1 MFLFSILEWKL
12 LLDSCCVWNL
22 IEILCDTFLLLFFT
36 RYPCVC
42 WKCFCFWESLHYP
55 NFSAF
60 YKWMLWEIFFYRYVL
75 NVHYRVPFVSFFII
89 SKKGNPRAVFFFDR
103 VYKLF
108 FFSFISFF
116 SGYKKNNSKAA
127 PVLCECRT
135 DSSEREFLP
144 IFFKTRQTIA
154 KIPRPPIEEIV
165 TLLLYII
172 IIYS

>member
-1 MFLFSILEWKL
+1 M
-12 LLDSCCVWNL
+12 
-22 IEILCDTFLLLFFT
+22 
-36 RYPCVC
+36 
-42 WKCFCFWESLHYP
+42 
-55 NFSAF
+55 
-60 YKWMLWEIFFYRYVL
+60 
-75 NVHYRVPFVSFFII
+75 
-89 SKKGNPRAVFFFDR
+89 
-103 VYKLF
+103 LF
-108 FFSFISFF
+108 FFLIVYTNYSFF
-116 SGYKKNNSKAA
+116 LLFRSSRDTKKNNSKAA

>member
-1 MFLFSILEWKL
+1 M
-12 LLDSCCVWNL
+12 
-22 IEILCDTFLLLFFT
+22 
-36 RYPCVC
+36 
-42 WKCFCFWESLHYP
+42 
-55 NFSAF
+55 
-60 YKWMLWEIFFYRYVL
+60 L

-89 SKKGNPRAVFFFDR
+89 SKKGNPRAVFFLI
-103 VYKLF
+103 VYTNY
-108 FFSFISFF
+108 SFF
-116 SGYKKNNSKAA
+116 LLFRSSRDTKKNNSKAA